1 MNTRPRHFP
10 LRTSVLAACMA
21 AACQLHAAQALP
33 APVPGVQAETPALVL
48 PDGGRYYGPLKGGLL
63 EGTGRL
69 VWNELRRYEGA
80 FHQGRME
87 GQGTL
92 TLAYGVYQGL
102 FKDGDLNGA
111 GRYTSKEGEVYE
123 GHFVDGEYDGQ
134 GVLSASNGN
143 RYEGRFE
150 KGHFVHGTLTEA
162 GGQTM
167 TGPFKNFQAD
177 GLMEVTYP
185 GGVVFKVEMRDGQ
198 AKGRG
203 ELQLADGK
211 RIRADFDG
219 SSADEGEIDYPNGD
233 RYTGA
238 LYAAAAYGKGRMV
251 YANGD
256 VYEGQFAKDQPHGRG
271 TLTFARSGK
280 PVQTGQWRR
289 GKLVSAGEAGVPED
303 NSPEQAARNNEQA
316 LYAQTALLAQQMAAL
331 QPSGGTAAQM
341 YALFIAG
348 DGTQE
353 VFRRE
358 AEYVSQEFAQRYGTQ
373 GRSMLLANSRS
384 SVARLPLA
392 TTASIERA
400 LGALGQKMNK
410 ERDLL
415 FVYLT
420 SHGSREHDLQLG
432 MRGLQIP
439 QLSARRLGELLK
451 ASGIRRQVVVVSAC
465 YSGGFI
471 APLQGPTTWVLTA
484 SRADRTSFGCADE
497 NDFTYFGRALF
508 KESLPQAAN
517 LSDAFAQAKTLV
529 EQWEAKLP
537 AAAEELLQPAPIAG
551 DAKPPMDQPAATVEH
566 SEPQMAVLPA
576 FQKDVD
582 AWFAARGKR

>member
-1 MNTRPRHFP
+1 MNTRTRHFS

-21 AACQLHAAQALP
+21 VVCPLHAAQASP
-33 APVPGVQAETPALVL
+33 APVPDVQAEAPALVL

-111 GRYTSKEGEVYE
+111 GRYTSKDGEVYE

-150 KGHFVHGTLTEA
+150 KGHFVHGTLIEA

-271 TLTFARSGK
+271 TLTFAKSGK

-289 GKLVSAGEAGVPED
+289 GKLVGAGEAGVPED
-303 NSPEQAARNNEQA
+303 NSPEQAARNNSRPCMRKMPCWPSRWQRCSPA
-316 LYAQTALLAQQMAAL
+316 VVRLRRCMRFSSRVMARRRCSAARPNTSARNL
-331 QPSGGTAAQM
+331 PSVMERKGAACCWPTAA
-341 YALFIAG
+341 APSPVCRWPPRPA
-348 DGTQE
+348 
-353 VFRRE
+353 
-358 AEYVSQEFAQRYGTQ
+358 
-373 GRSMLLANSRS
+373 S
-384 SVARLPLA
+384 SVPW
-392 TTASIERA
+392 
-400 LGALGQKMNK
+400 
-410 ERDLL
+410 
-415 FVYLT
+415 
-420 SHGSREHDLQLG
+420 
-432 MRGLQIP
+432 GL
-439 QLSARRLGELLK
+439 
-451 ASGIRRQVVVVSAC
+451 
-465 YSGGFI
+465 
-471 APLQGPTTWVLTA
+471 
-484 SRADRTSFGCADE
+484 
-497 NDFTYFGRALF
+497 
-508 KESLPQAAN
+508 
-517 LSDAFAQAKTLV
+517 
-529 EQWEAKLP
+529 
-537 AAAEELLQPAPIAG
+537 
-551 DAKPPMDQPAATVEH
+551 
-566 SEPQMAVLPA
+566 
-576 FQKDVD
+576 
-582 AWFAARGKR
+582 